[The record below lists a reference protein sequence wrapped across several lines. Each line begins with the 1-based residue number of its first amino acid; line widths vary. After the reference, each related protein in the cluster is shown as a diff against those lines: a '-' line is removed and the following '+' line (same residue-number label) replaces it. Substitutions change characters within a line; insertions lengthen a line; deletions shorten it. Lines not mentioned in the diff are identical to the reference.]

1 MANNK
6 QDAKVL
12 FREDAAPPETLRWH
26 PQGAGWLVVGVLGVT
41 LLIGFI
47 ALWLYAMPVL
57 YASGGVM
64 GAFLLAVLAF
74 LGLQDSGETAMRLSQ
89 RMGKSRPLQAG
100 AASLLLLAFSLFV
113 PGYAK
118 VRSLNCAP
126 LGCKPS
132 GVQRFTIGAWTNV
145 RGGGVVAAPLW
156 TAGTRDV
163 LFQKLNCLG
172 GLEGI
177 GKDMELTAALLDQA
191 DLLITGNVDQMQQ
204 TVTLSASLS
213 KGNHQ
218 YLQTVKESAS
228 IDEQSPHFRLEVLT
242 LQNKLAQ
249 AIIGA
254 LALQIPAEQMNDSQR
269 LPTSNPRALELN
281 NQAVELIEHNQ
292 LDAAEALLTEAL
304 ALDPRYADVHNNLG
318 RIARQRN
325 DFNAAIDSYKE
336 AAALLPCEALYFFN
350 LGLAYELAQRPDA
363 AIQAYQEAIA
373 LEPSHVKALNNL
385 GYVYLEKGNLT
396 EALRFLQRGL
406 QLDPNAA
413 YLHKNLGRIYLAQ
426 NRADDAIAELTKA
439 RLLSSV
445 PYAEAIYYLA
455 LAYRNANQAHA
466 ACAVLADYGQLATF
480 DQQDAPERPK
490 AAAMLAA
497 ELQCS

>member
-12 FREDAAPPETLRWH
+12 FRADATPPETLRWH

-41 LLIGFI
+41 FLVGFI
-47 ALWLYAMPVL
+47 TLWLYAMPVL
-57 YASGGVM
+57 YASAGVM
-64 GAFLLAVLAF
+64 GAFLLALLAF
-74 LGLQDSGETAMRLSQ
+74 LGLQDSGETAIRLSQ
-89 RMGKSRPLQAG
+89 RIGRSRPLQAG
-100 AASLLLLAFSLFV
+100 AASLLLLAFVLFV

-118 VRSLNCAP
+118 VRTLNCAP
-126 LGCKPS
+126 LDCKLP
-132 GVQRFTIGAWTNV
+132 GVQRFAIGTWTDASATAI
-145 RGGGVVAAPLW
+145 GTTPLW
-156 TAGTRDV
+156 TTGTRDV

-177 GKDMELTAALLDQA
+177 GKDMELTTTLLDQA
-191 DLLITGNVDQMQQ
+191 DLLITGSVGQMQQ

-228 IDEQSPHFRLEVLT
+228 IDEQSPRFRLEVLT

-254 LALQIPAEQMNDSQR
+254 LALQIPTDQMNDSQR
-269 LPTSNPRALELN
+269 LPTGNSRALELN

-292 LDAAEALLTEAL
+292 LNAAKALLTEAL
-304 ALDPRYADVHNNLG
+304 TLDPRYADAHNNLG
-318 RIARQRN
+318 RIARQQN
-325 DFNAAIDSYKE
+325 DFNAAIASYKE
-336 AAALLPCEALYFFN
+336 AAELLPCESLYFFN
-350 LGLAYELAQRPDA
+350 LGFAYELAQQPDA

-385 GYVYLEKGNLT
+385 GYVYLEKGDLI

-426 NRADDAIAELTKA
+426 NRAGDAIAELTKA
-439 RLLSSV
+439 RLLSSL

-455 LAYRNANQAHA
+455 LAYRNANQAQA
-466 ACAVLADYGQLATF
+466 ACAALADYGQLATF
-480 DQQDAPERPK
+480 DQQDDPERPK